1 MTHAAKAQW
10 NKRVGKSQMRT
21 VNMGTFMDARK
32 GKLCETGRRI
42 NLFNPLTLIGVKHEI
57 RYGLRRCFDLGGR
70 VPASTGA
77 ICQTGRRDQIPQ
89 GQLHGHGGA
98 FWPTRCHANGRAP
111 YDAKA
116 AADNADVVATLSKLP
131 WAAFG
136 EGTDKGDTRAKP
148 EIWKE
153 AAKYKEAADK
163 MQAEIVK
170 LNTAA
175 KAGNIDALKV
185 AFGPAAAS
193 CKACHDNFR
202 KD

>member
-1 MTHAAKAQW
+1 MKYTTSCASALLLLAIGLPAQAQFAKPEDAIKYRKASFTVMAAH
-10 NKRVGKSQMRT
+10 
-21 VNMGTFMDARK
+21 F
-32 GKLCETGRRI
+32 GR
-42 NLFNPLTLIGVKHEI
+42 
-57 RYGLRRCFDLGGR
+57 LG
-70 VPASTGA
+70 AM
-77 ICQTGRRDQIPQ
+77 
-89 GQLHGHGGA
+89 
-98 FWPTRCHANGRAP
+98 ANGRAP

-148 EIWKE
+148 EVWKE
-153 AAKYKEAADK
+153 AGKYKEADDK
-163 MQAEIVK
+163 MQAEIAK

-175 KAGNIDALKV
+175 KAGNIDALKA

>member
-1 MTHAAKAQW
+1 MKYAMSFASALLMLAMGLPAQAQFAKPEDAIKYRKASFNVMAAH
-10 NKRVGKSQMRT
+10 
-21 VNMGTFMDARK
+21 F
-32 GKLCETGRRI
+32 GR
-42 NLFNPLTLIGVKHEI
+42 
-57 RYGLRRCFDLGGR
+57 LG
-70 VPASTGA
+70 AM
-77 ICQTGRRDQIPQ
+77 
-89 GQLHGHGGA
+89 
-98 FWPTRCHANGRAP
+98 ANGRVP

-116 AADNADVVATLSKLP
+116 AAYNADVVATLSKLP

-175 KAGNIDALKV
+175 KAGNIDALKA

>member
-1 MTHAAKAQW
+1 MKYTTSCATALLLLAMGLPAQAQFAKPEDAIKYRKASFTVMAAH
-10 NKRVGKSQMRT
+10 
-21 VNMGTFMDARK
+21 F
-32 GKLCETGRRI
+32 GR
-42 NLFNPLTLIGVKHEI
+42 
-57 RYGLRRCFDLGGR
+57 LG
-70 VPASTGA
+70 AM
-77 ICQTGRRDQIPQ
+77 
-89 GQLHGHGGA
+89 
-98 FWPTRCHANGRAP
+98 ANGRTP
-111 YDAKA
+111 FDAKA

-148 EIWKE
+148 EVWKE

-175 KAGNIDALKV
+175 KAGNIDALKA